1 MNAHEEIR
9 KLKMA
14 VFCTALLS
22 VIAFVALTVAVLF
35 LMKMGA
41 EEWQALADLQMQL
54 NALKK

>member
-14 VFCTALLS
+14 VFFTALLS

-35 LMKMGA
+35 LMTMGR
-41 EEWQALADLQMQL
+41 EEWKALADLQMQI